1 MLVVEKKISVSEFRE
16 MEFEG
21 EDAYYEL
28 INGEIVKKSAP
39 TPLHQEISN
48 NLSFALTSF
57 VKQNRLGKVFT
68 APVDVY
74 LHEFSHVLPDLI
86 FISTENLA
94 IIDYKDGITGVPDL
108 VVEIISPSSIYK
120 DRILKNNDYQAA
132 GVPEYW
138 LVDSKNQAVEV
149 YENINKSFHLFSFA
163 AETGKI
169 QSKLLQGFELDITTI
184 FPPEQ

>member
-1 MLVVEKKISVSEFRE
+1 MLVIEKKISVAEFRQ
-16 MEFEG
+16 MEFED

-28 INGEIVKKSAP
+28 INGEVVKKSAP

-48 NLSFALTSF
+48 NLSFALTAF
-57 VKQNRLGKVFT
+57 IRQNSLGKLFT

-74 LHEFSHVLPDLI
+74 LHEFSHVLPDIL
-86 FISTENLA
+86 FVSTKNQA
-94 IIDYKDGITGVPDL
+94 IIHYKEGIIGVPDL

-120 DRILKNNDYQAA
+120 DRVLKNNDYQAA

-138 LVDSKNQAVEV
+138 LVDAKNQAVEV
-149 YENINKSFHLFSFA
+149 YENLGHSFQLFAFA
-163 AETGKI
+163 AETGTI
-169 QSKLLQGFELDITTI
+169 QSKLLQGFSIDITTI

>member
-1 MLVVEKKISVSEFRE
+1 MLVVEKKISISEFRE

-39 TPLHQEISN
+39 TPLHQEISFL
-48 NLSFALTSF
+48 LSLHFGNYILA
-57 VKQNRLGKVFT
+57 NRLGKMFT

-94 IIDYKDGITGVPDL
+94 IIDYKDGIIGVPDL

-120 DRILKNNDYQAA
+120 DRVMKNNDYQAA

-149 YENINKSFHLFSFA
+149 YENINKAFHLFSFA